1 MTGTTNIYGLWWQTA
16 APTAP
21 TKRSTNTGC
30 SGVQDFD
37 IHYISLPGEER
48 KPYSALVADKF
59 NSAGVVDWTTRSFNA
74 DKINIVQDIISQ
86 HGQGLSTAQLAAIS
100 AI

>member
-1 MTGTTNIYGLWWQTA
+1 MTGTTNIYGLWWQTT

-30 SGVQDFD
+30 SGVQNFD

-48 KPYSALVADKF
+48 KPYSASVTDIL
-59 NSAGVVDWTTRSFNA
+59 NNAGAVDWTARSFNA
-74 DKINIVQDIISQ
+74 DKVNIVQDIIS
-86 HGQGLSTAQLAAIS
+86 
-100 AI
+100 